1 MKFLDNKMDCRVREN
16 SDADVDEIETKKA
29 LREENNRKRKVEE
42 VDSKEELKNFLFNKG
57 DDVELSSDF
66 EMDLLSDDEDEPL
79 DNQGKIVTIFFFWG
93 GGGQRNNFCLHRS
106 ICFNFSKNLKCSN
119 LCIHY
124 GKQVP
129 NVY

>member
-42 VDSKEELKNFLFNKG
+42 VDSKEELKNFLFNEG

-79 DNQGKIVTIFFFWG
+79 DNQGKIVTIFFWG
-93 GGGQRNNFCLHRS
+93 GGVKEIIF
-106 ICFNFSKNLKCSN
+106 
-119 LCIHY
+119 
-124 GKQVP
+124 
-129 NVY
+129 VYTDQFVLILVKI